1 MARREVWIGSYG
13 PYLYDDSET
22 YVHENS
28 TFTGKTRRG
37 IATDQIRLGRDPQF
51 PEEAV
56 RHDDERLGRVT
67 VGVEFTN
74 EGGLGIRLLND
85 TGAVSV
91 PGTVVSASSA
101 GDEGVVLCESGQFPL
116 GVIYD
121 AVPAG
126 EAVLVLIAGVAD
138 VLVLD
143 HVLPGSVVCC
153 AVTSGYARMS
163 DYPGKTRDL
172 GIAIASPGIGVA
184 RVVLQLSVRERPGSV
199 EQVFG
204 DSDIVVGEDDFVWGK

>member
-1 MARREVWIGSYG
+1 MARREVWVGSYG
-13 PYLYDDSET
+13 PYLYDDEET

-28 TFTGKTRRG
+28 SFTGKTRRG
-37 IATDQIRLGRDPQF
+37 IATDQVRLGRNPQF

-74 EGGLGIRLLND
+74 EGGLGLRLLND
-85 TGAVSV
+85 TGAFSV
-91 PGTVVSASSA
+91 PGTVVSVSPA
-101 GDEGVVLCESGQFPL
+101 GNEGVVLCQAGQFPV
-116 GVIYD
+116 GVVYD

-126 EAVLVLIAGVAD
+126 EAALVLIAGVAD
-138 VLVLD
+138 VLILD
-143 HVLPGSVVCC
+143 DVIPGSVVCC

-172 GIAIASPGIGVA
+172 GIALASPGIGVA
-184 RVVLQLSVRERPGSV
+184 RVVLQLSIREQPGVV

-204 DSDIVVGEDDFVWGK
+204 DGDVLVAEDDFVWGK